1 MPYGYYQFVRVAAA
15 AAAGIFAYTAYTENQ
30 SGNKQ
35 FAFTFIVLAFLFQ
48 PFIKIVP
55 VRILW
60 NIFDVVVGLGLLG
73 YSAKKQ

>member
-1 MPYGYYQFVRVAAA
+1 MPYGYYQFVRVA

-55 VRILW
+55 VRILR